1 MDGARSVKATLA
13 LKRESRVAGWGLQR
27 VTRNL
32 DVLSPSSKR
41 SVIDTRRTSTSTCP
55 VDCFSR
61 SLSFLLPP
69 PACTMATQALS
80 ALGEMATPLRFT
92 LLNAQLSKLSELVG
106 VPVDQLRCVS
116 CLLLAYPLAFVV
128 RKLPSAST
136 KHWLHICA
144 GVSIAQFVY
153 GAGWLHSL
161 VSALLTYALVRTL
174 PAKHAP
180 LVVFLVNM
188 VYVAAL
194 HIHRMRVNY
203 MGWSMDSTASQ
214 MLLLIKL
221 TSFAFNYHDGVE
233 ASATELQASDSEHI
247 KKVKQSRKQ
256 LALPQI
262 PSLLE
267 FLGFVYCFTT
277 FLAGPAFEYKEYSDA
292 IHQARFVDK
301 RGVRRN
307 VSPARAAL
315 AKLSLGLGLMGLL
328 VRFGALADL
337 REILSDDHQSMLM
350 KWGRLFVALFLTRAK
365 YYVAW
370 KLAEGATVLSGTGFE
385 GFDEQN
391 NPKGW
396 GGVSNVDILGFE
408 LGGNVREI
416 SRAWNKGTQLWLERY
431 VYSRTGNSLLA
442 TYFVSALWHGFYPGY
457 YLFFLTVPLATA
469 VNRLA
474 RRHVRPYVLGSPVK
488 PLYDLVGMICTAMV
502 VNYLAVSFV
511 VLSWEEAVAGF
522 RSMRFAGH
530 VGLVLVYLLLTFVP
544 IKKATTS
551 KKTV

>member
-1 MDGARSVKATLA
+1 MVSH
-13 LKRESRVAGWGLQR
+13 
-27 VTRNL
+27 
-32 DVLSPSSKR
+32 
-41 SVIDTRRTSTSTCP
+41 I
-55 VDCFSR
+55 
-61 SLSFLLPP
+61 
-69 PACTMATQALS
+69 LS
-80 ALGEMATPLRFT
+80 ALSTAATPLRFT
-92 LLNAQLSKLSELVG
+92 MLNEQLDQLSGLVG
-106 VPVDQLRCVS
+106 VPLDQLRFVV
-116 CLLLAYPLAFVV
+116 CLLTAYPLAIVV
-128 RKLPSAST
+128 RKFPSTTA
-136 KHWLHICA
+136 KHWLHICI
-144 GVSIAQFVY
+144 GISIAQFVY

-161 VSALLTYALVRTL
+161 LSSLITYALVCIL
-174 PAKHAP
+174 PPKHTP
-180 LVVFLVNM
+180 FVVFLTNM
-188 VYVAAL
+188 MYVAAL

-221 TSFAFNYHDGVE
+221 TSFAFNYHDGVV
-233 ASATELQASDSEHI
+233 ASATTVKDGDSEHT
-247 KKVKQSRKQ
+247 KKIKQSRKQ
-256 LALPQI
+256 LAIPEI

-292 IHQARFVDK
+292 IYQTRFVDK
-301 RGVRRN
+301 TGVRRN
-307 VSPARAAL
+307 VSPTRAAL
-315 AKLSLGLGLMGLL
+315 SNLVLGLGLMGLL
-328 VRFGALADL
+328 VQFGALADL
-337 REILSDDHQSMLM
+337 KEILSDEDQSMLT

-370 KLAEGATVLSGTGFE
+370 KLAEGATVLTGTGFE

-408 LGGNVREI
+408 LGANVREI
-416 SRAWNKGTQLWLERY
+416 SRAWNKGTQNWLERY
-431 VYSRTGNSLLA
+431 VYTRTDNSLLA
-442 TYFVSALWHGFYPGY
+442 TYLVSALWHGFYPGY
-457 YLFFLTVPLATA
+457 YLFFLTVPLATS

-474 RRHVRPYVLGSPVK
+474 RRHVRPYVVGSGIK
-488 PLYDLVGMICTAMV
+488 PLYDLVGMVCTAMV

-530 VGLVLVYLLLTFVP
+530 VGLVVCYLLLTFVP
-544 IKKATTS
+544 IKKTTNT

>member
-1 MDGARSVKATLA
+1 MAS
-13 LKRESRVAGWGLQR
+13 Q
-27 VTRNL
+27 
-32 DVLSPSSKR
+32 VLS
-41 SVIDTRRTSTSTCP
+41 T
-55 VDCFSR
+55 
-61 SLSFLLPP
+61 LSD
-69 PACTMATQALS
+69 A
-80 ALGEMATPLRFT
+80 ATPLRFT
-92 LLNAQLSKLSELVG
+92 MLNQQLTQLSELVG
-106 VPVDQLRCVS
+106 VPVDQLRCVA
-116 CLLLAYPLAFVV
+116 CLLTVYPLAIVV
-128 RKLPSAST
+128 RKLPSVTA

-153 GAGWLHSL
+153 GTGWLHSL
-161 VSALLTYALVRTL
+161 LSSLVTYALVCVL
-174 PAKHAP
+174 PPKRAP
-180 LVVFLVNM
+180 FVVFLANM
-188 VYVAAL
+188 VFVAAL

-221 TSFAFNYHDGVE
+221 TSFAFNYHDVRDG
-233 ASATELQASDSEHI
+233 DSEHT
-247 KKVKQSRKQ
+247 KRVKQSRKQ
-256 LALPQI
+256 LAIPQI

-292 IHQARFVDK
+292 IHQTRFVDK
-301 RGVRRN
+301 NGVRRN

-315 AKLSLGLGLMGLL
+315 SKLLLGLGLMGLL

-337 REILSDDHQSMLM
+337 NEILSDEKQPMLM

-370 KLAEGATVLSGTGFE
+370 KLAEERLCLLAL
-385 GFDEQN
+385 
-391 NPKGW
+391 GW
-396 GGVSNVDILGFE
+396 DGVSNVDILGFE
-408 LGGNVREI
+408 LGANVREI
-416 SRAWNKGTQLWLERY
+416 SRAWNKGTQNWLERY
-431 VYSRTGNSLLA
+431 VYTRTGNSLLA
-442 TYFVSALWHGFYPGY
+442 TYSVSALWHGFYPGY
-457 YLFFLTVPLATA
+457 YLFFLTVPLATS

-474 RRHVRPYVLGSPVK
+474 RRHVRPYVVDSPIK

-511 VLSWEEAVAGF
+511 VLSWEDAVAGF

-530 VGLVLVYLLLTFVP
+530 VGLVICYLLLTFVP